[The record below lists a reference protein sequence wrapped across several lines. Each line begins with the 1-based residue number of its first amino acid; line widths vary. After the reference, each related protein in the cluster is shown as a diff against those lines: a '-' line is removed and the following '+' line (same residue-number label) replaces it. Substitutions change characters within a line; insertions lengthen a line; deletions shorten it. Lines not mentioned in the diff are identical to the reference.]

1 MSCNLSLRMKE
12 IHIATQ
18 RLFESISVDLQE
30 EFRFDEWEMKHLAGC
45 KECEHIRDVFGRQF
59 SAMQQKAANNE
70 VA

>member
-1 MSCNLSLRMKE
+1 MEYDVRIKQ

-18 RLFESISVDLQE
+18 RLFDSVSIDVEQ
-30 EFRFDEWEMKHLAGC
+30 EFRFDDWELKHLAGC

-59 SAMQQKAANNE
+59 SAMHKKAAADE

>member
-1 MSCNLSLRMKE
+1 MAYDVRIKE

-18 RLFESISVDLQE
+18 RLFESVSVVLEQE
-30 EFRFDEWEMKHLAGC
+30 FHFDDWELNHLAGC

-59 SAMQQKAANNE
+59 SAMHRKAAADE

>member
-1 MSCNLSLRMKE
+1 MDYDFRIQE

-18 RLFESISVDLQE
+18 RLFDSISVDLQQ
-30 EFRFDEWEMKHLAGC
+30 EFCLDDWELHHLAGC

-59 SAMQQKAANNE
+59 SAMHKTAAGDE